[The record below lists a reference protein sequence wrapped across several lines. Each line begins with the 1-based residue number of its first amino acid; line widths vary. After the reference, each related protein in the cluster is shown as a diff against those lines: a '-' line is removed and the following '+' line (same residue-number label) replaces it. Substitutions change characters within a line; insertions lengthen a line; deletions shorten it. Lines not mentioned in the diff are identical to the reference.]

1 MDEAIISR
9 LKALSPRSRFVEAK
23 GATIHYLHWP
33 NPHLPPL
40 VLIHGHAAHAHWWD
54 AVVWYLQRDFDLYAI
69 DLSGCGDSDHRT
81 IYSYPLFT
89 EEILAL
95 CEDAQISSPILVGHS
110 FGGSI
115 ARVACYLEPGFAAKL
130 LIVDSV
136 LGPRRS
142 AAIPR
147 RPSPSQ
153 KTTSPTRFYASTD
166 QAIRRF
172 RLRPPQAIQHPAY
185 IEHIARHAIKE
196 TPQGARFKLDLQL
209 LARLRPLDA
218 NLDPAAMLAIL
229 DMPKGLIT
237 GRHSIFFDPTTTEG
251 EQNLLAAKTSF
262 APSSWYWVEDAA
274 HHVLL
279 DQPEETAAIIRRFAR
294 Q

>member
-1 MDEAIISR
+1 VDEAIIHS

-33 NPHLPPL
+33 NPQHPPL

-54 AVVWYLQRDFDLYAI
+54 AVVLYLRRDFDLYAI
-69 DLSGCGDSDHRT
+69 DLSGCGDSDHRPV
-81 IYSYPLFT
+81 YSYPLFT
-89 EEILAL
+89 EEILSL

-115 ARVACYLEPGFAAKL
+115 ARIACYLKPELAAKL

-136 LGPRRS
+136 LRPRETGNRARS
-142 AAIPR
+142 S
-147 RPSPSQ
+147 SPPKKHAS
-153 KTTSPTRFYASTD
+153 STRFYASTD

-172 RLRPPQAIQHPAY
+172 RLRPPQAIRHPAY

-209 LARLRPLDA
+209 LAHLRPLDA
-218 NLDPAAMLAIL
+218 HLDPAAMLAML
-229 DMPKGLIT
+229 DIPKGLIT
-237 GRHSIFFDPTTTEG
+237 GRHSVFFDPTTTEG

-262 APSSWYWVEDAA
+262 SPSSWYWVEDAA

-279 DQPEETAAIIRRFAR
+279 DQPEQTAAVIRRFAR